1 MAEKPNERGCVLA
14 KLYLQKQVVGWIAPV
29 CYGLSTPALEY
40 RLLYPAKPSTKDEGK
55 IEIFPGKKKTSK
67 FHNDVKK
74 NNT

>member
-1 MAEKPNERGCVLA
+1 M
-14 KLYLQKQVVGWIAPV
+14 
-29 CYGLSTPALEY
+29 CYGLPTPALEY

-74 NNT
+74 IILKKFCLSKRKKE